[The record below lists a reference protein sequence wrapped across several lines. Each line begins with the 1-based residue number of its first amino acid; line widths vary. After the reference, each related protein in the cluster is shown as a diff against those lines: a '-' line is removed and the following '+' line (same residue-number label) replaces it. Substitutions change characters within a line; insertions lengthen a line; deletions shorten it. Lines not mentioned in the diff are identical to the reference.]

1 MQGRKIRILL
11 AKPGADCHD
20 RGAHVL
26 VQAFKDAGMEV
37 IYTGLYQTPKMIVET
52 AIQEDVDVVALSC
65 LSDSSAVLF
74 AEVMTLLRENGGD
87 GICVIG
93 GGTIREEDRPFLEE
107 TGVTGNYGPGTPLK
121 VIVDH
126 ILERVQIE
134 RRNKM
139 HQEVR

>member
-1 MQGRKIRILL
+1 MQVRKTRVLL

-37 IYTGLYQTPKMIVET
+37 IYTGLYQTPKMVVET

-65 LSDSSAVLF
+65 LSDSSAILF
-74 AEVMTLLRENGGD
+74 TEVMRLLRKSEGD

-93 GGTIREEDRPFLEE
+93 GGTIREEDRPSLEE
-107 TGVTGNYGPGTPLK
+107 IGVTGNYGPGTPLK
-121 VIVDH
+121 VIIDH
-126 ILERVQIE
+126 ILERVHNQ
-134 RRNKM
+134 RREKIQ
-139 HQEVR
+139 QEGR

>member
-1 MQGRKIRILL
+1 VWKTRILL

-37 IYTGLYQTPKMIVET
+37 IYTGLYQTPKMIAET

-74 AEVMTLLRENGGD
+74 TEVMRFLREKGGD
-87 GICVIG
+87 GICVVG

-126 ILERVQIE
+126 ILERVQNG
-134 RRNKM
+134 RTNKM